1 MAFREE
7 IPKQFET
14 NFDGED
20 DVEGDGGQRGREA
33 GEVEDLERKVHLSP
47 PSEPSTI
54 QKPSSMGDSE
64 HTELS
69 G

>member
-1 MAFREE
+1 MAFGEE

-20 DVEGDGGQRGREA
+20 DAEGDGGQRGREA

-54 QKPSSMGDSE
+54 QKPSSVGDSE